1 MRISDWSSDVCSSD
15 LKGRIAVLFA
25 FLILPRQP
33 LLPHRQGQDRG
44 SLEQGQR
51 RSTFGC
57 FLRNL
62 HSACSCSN
70 HGNFAPIQINTF
82 LRPARRVAPFA
93 LEILNAWD
101 VRDIRLRR
109 EAECRQK
116 EACRYGF
123 PALKL
128 YVPYPPPKTED
139 RR

>member
-1 MRISDWSSDVCSSD
+1 MLCFFFFSSRRRHTICALVTGVQTCALPISAR
-15 LKGRIAVLFA
+15 LPALFEKGRIAVLFA

-82 LRPARRVAPFA
+82 LRPARRVAPRSDEHTSE
-93 LEILNAWD
+93 LTSLM
-101 VRDIRLRR
+101 RLS
-109 EAECRQK
+109 
-116 EACRYGF
+116 
-123 PALKL
+123 
-128 YVPYPPPKTED
+128 
-139 RR
+139 